1 MDKELH
7 IFSRKEV
14 AVYFDAEFNLLSEIC
29 NQSAIILLV
38 DKEVYRLHRTK
49 LEGYNVIEIPGGET
63 SKQQVTI
70 NAVVE
75 QLLAMEADRDCWIV
89 GVGGGV
95 VTDIAGY
102 VASIYK
108 RGVKLGLVPT
118 SIMAMADAAIG
129 GKNGIDVGVYKNM
142 VGTIYQPEFILF
154 DYSFLDTLPVKEWVN
169 GFAEIIKHACIRDA
183 ALFTLL
189 EEHNLRDFQHK
200 KELAAGLIRNNA
212 RIKLDIVTRDEFEN
226 GERRLLNFGHTI
238 GHAIENLHQLP
249 HGHAISIGMVAACSL
264 SERLNKLHFTEA
276 ARIVKLLAKYH
287 LPVDIDTDYKQVFSV
302 LKLDKKRSN
311 QFIHFV
317 LLKHIGNAE
326 TQPVDLKYLEEHI
339 HQLV

>member
-1 MDKELH
+1 MEKEAH

-14 AVYFDAEFNLLSEIC
+14 AVYFDAAFSQISSIC
-29 NQSAIILLV
+29 DPSGVILLV
-38 DKEVYRLHRTK
+38 DKEVNRLHASK
-49 LEGYNVIEIPGGET
+49 LEGYRKIEIPGGEPT
-63 SKQQVTI
+63 KQQATI
-70 NAVVE
+70 DAVIQ
-75 QLLAMEADRDCWIV
+75 QLLNMEADRDCWII

-95 VTDIAGY
+95 ITDIAGY

-129 GKNGIDVGVYKNM
+129 GKNGIDVGLYKNM
-142 VGTIYQPEFILF
+142 VGTIYQPEFILY

-169 GFAEIIKHACIRDA
+169 GFAEIIKHACIKDA
-183 ALFTLL
+183 ALFSLL
-189 EEHNLRDFQHK
+189 EEHNLRDFQ
-200 KELAAGLIRNNA
+200 KEKRLSSQLIRKNA
-212 RIKLDIVTRDEFEN
+212 HIKLNIVTRDEFDN
-226 GERRLLNFGHTI
+226 GDRRLLNFGHTI

-264 SERLNKLHFTEA
+264 SERLNKLHFSDA
-276 ARIVKLLAKYH
+276 ARIVILLAKYH
-287 LPVDIDTDYKQVFSV
+287 LPVDIDTDYKHVFNV

-317 LLKHIGNAE
+317 LLKNIGDAE
-326 TQPVDLKYLEEHI
+326 TQPVDLAYLEEHI